1 MSMQRI
7 KLDSDI
13 RPLSDFRANVASII
27 EEVRKTKRPV
37 VITQHGKS
45 AAVMLDVSEYEDL
58 LERLELLSDIQTAET
73 QLQKGE
79 GRSHQDARD
88 KILESLDR

>member
-1 MSMQRI
+1 MQRI
-7 KLDSDI
+7 KLNTDI

-27 EEVRKTKRPV
+27 EEVRKTKRPI

-45 AAVMLDVSEYEDL
+45 AAVMLDVTEYEEL
-58 LERLELLSDIQTAET
+58 LERIELLTDIQIAET

-79 GRSHQDARD
+79 GVNHQAAKK
-88 KILESLDR
+88 KILEKIKK

>member
-1 MSMQRI
+1 MPRI

-13 RPLSDFRANVASII
+13 RPLSDFRANIASII
-27 EEVRKTKRPV
+27 DEVRKTKRPI

-45 AAVMLDVSEYEDL
+45 TAVMLDVSEYENL
-58 LERLELLSDIQTAET
+58 LEKIELLTDIQIAET

-79 GRSHQDARD
+79 GYSHQDAKA
-88 KILESLDR
+88 KILERIRK

>member
-1 MSMQRI
+1 MQRI
-7 KLDSDI
+7 KLDTDI

-27 EEVRKTKRPV
+27 EELKKTKRPI

-45 AAVMLDVSEYEDL
+45 AAVMLDVTEYEDL
-58 LERLELLSDIQTAET
+58 LEKVELLTDIQIAET

-79 GRSHQDARD
+79 GISHTDA
-88 KILESLDR
+88 KQQILERIKK

>member
-1 MSMQRI
+1 MQRI
-7 KLDSDI
+7 KLDTDI

-27 EEVRKTKRPV
+27 EELKKTKRPI

-45 AAVMLDVSEYEDL
+45 AAVMLDVTEYEDL
-58 LERLELLSDIQTAET
+58 LEKVELLTDIQIAET

-79 GRSHQDARD
+79 GISHVDA
-88 KILESLDR
+88 KQQILERIKK

>member
-1 MSMQRI
+1 MQRI

-27 EEVRKTKRPV
+27 EEVRKTKRPI

-45 AAVMLDVSEYEDL
+45 AAVMLDVSEYEYL
-58 LERLELLSDIQTAET
+58 LEKIELLTDIQIAET

-79 GRSHQDARD
+79 GVSHQDAKQ
-88 KILESLDR
+88 KILERIKK

>member
-1 MSMQRI
+1 MPRI

-13 RPLSDFRANVASII
+13 RPLSDFRANIASII
-27 EEVRKTKRPV
+27 EEVRKTKRPI

-58 LERLELLSDIQTAET
+58 LEKIELLTDIHVAEA
-73 QLQKGE
+73 QINKGE
-79 GRSHQDARD
+79 GYSHQDAKD
-88 KILESLDR
+88 KILERIRR

>member
-1 MSMQRI
+1 MQRI
-7 KLDSDI
+7 KLNSDI

-27 EEVRKTKRPV
+27 EEVRKTKRPI

-45 AAVMLDVSEYEDL
+45 AAVMLDVTEYENL
-58 LERLELLSDIQTAET
+58 LEKIELLTDIQFAEK

-79 GRSHQDARD
+79 GISHQDAKQ
-88 KILESLDR
+88 KILERIKK